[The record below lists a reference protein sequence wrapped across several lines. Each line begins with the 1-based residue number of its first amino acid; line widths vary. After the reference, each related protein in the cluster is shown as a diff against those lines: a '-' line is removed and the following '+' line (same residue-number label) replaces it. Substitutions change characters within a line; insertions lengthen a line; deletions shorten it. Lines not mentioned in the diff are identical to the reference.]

1 MNTITFLFA
10 ALLTVPASAQQ
21 MPDLSSAQAELS
33 AAVKKSPFKGY
44 VQPKHDLQCIFT
56 GVLAIMGKTA
66 KPEIPMPALFLQD
79 KTPLKQFQDAV
90 EPQWKMRPD
99 MFLNVYVADQN
110 AVYVMNEAGYYAK
123 LGRFVDDSIAHEL
136 VHYVQVKYKGIR
148 IEDFDDSLEGE
159 AIEVQTEFRERYM
172 KTGVS
177 PCGR

>member
-1 MNTITFLFA
+1 MNMIAIVFA
-10 ALLTVPASAQQ
+10 SLLAVPASAQQ

-33 AAVKKSPFKGY
+33 AAAKANPIKNY
-44 VQPKHDLQCIFT
+44 VQPKYDLQCTFA

-66 KPEIPMPALFLQD
+66 KPEIPMPALYLEQR
-79 KTPLKQFQDAV
+79 TPLKQFQDAV

-110 AVYVMNEAGYYAK
+110 AVYVMNEAEYYNK

-172 KTGVS
+172 KAGVS